1 MPAQGR
7 LPELVDQTRDS
18 NVPTPTT
25 EYMTSECM
33 STVWH
38 VSEGERGR
46 CLSWEGHGG
55 LLRGT
60 HLVAL
65 CMVCRVEVRELEEV
79 KRALGLAL
87 AQCGVD

>member
-1 MPAQGR
+1 M
-7 LPELVDQTRDS
+7 LV
-18 NVPTPTT
+18 
-25 EYMTSECM
+25 
-33 STVWH
+33 
-38 VSEGERGR
+38 RGR
-46 CLSWEGHGG
+46 GGGASAWEGHGG

-79 KRALGLAL
+79 RRALGLAL